1 MEPAA
6 IVIQGAAEHNLR
18 GVDVTIPK
26 HKLVVLTGVSG
37 SGKSSLAFD
46 TLFAEGQRRYVE
58 SLSAYARQ
66 FLGQLRKPSYESIR
80 GLSPTIAIEQKKGN
94 SNPRSTV
101 GTVTEVYDY
110 LRVLFARAGVQHCPQ
125 CGRPVS
131 KTSAAEVVAQL
142 LGLAEGTRV
151 VLLAPVA
158 RGQRGALKL
167 ALEEARSQGFVRVR
181 LDGEVVALEEL
192 PAVAPRRRHDLDLVV
207 DRVAVRESARA
218 RITDSVEVALRHGG
232 GVAVALVTPPRSSG
246 GGGGGGGASEVPSE
260 LLFSERNHCA
270 VCDRSFPELSP
281 QLFSFNG
288 PQGMCP
294 SCHGLGVSMAVSP
307 ERVVP
312 DPGKTLAEGAVKP
325 WSNAVMNAG
334 SWTGE
339 VVAGVCEALGISR
352 DVPWRDLPDD
362 ARRVLLHGSEG
373 PISYRVDHAK
383 RSGTVHKPFEGVVP
397 TLLRRWRE
405 TSSAE
410 MRDLYESYMTPVP
423 CAACQGARLREE
435 ARHVRVDGATLPE
448 LVGLPVR
455 DLRQR
460 LDDLALAGA
469 RQQIAAD
476 LLREIQARVRFLDG
490 VGLGYLDLGRAAGS
504 LSGGESQR
512 IRLASQIGT
521 ELSGVVYVLDEPSI
535 GLHARDNR
543 RLIDALRRLRDLGNT
558 VVVVEHDEETMRA
571 ADALIDFGPGAG
583 VHGGRVVA
591 HGTVEALSAEPES
604 VTGRFLSGAR
614 LIAVPGRRREP
625 AGWLGVRGAR
635 ANNLKGLD
643 VDLPLGVM
651 VAVTGVSGA
660 GKSSLVNDIVR
671 PALARELH
679 GAREQP
685 GPHDSIQGL
694 EQLDKLVVID
704 QQPIGRTPRSN
715 PATYTKAFDEIRRI
729 YASTKEAQAFGYTPG
744 RFSFNVKGG
753 RCETCAGAGSVKVE
767 MHFLADVYVP
777 CEACGGRRFN
787 DATLRVRYRGRTI
800 AEVLELTFD
809 EALDV
814 FTHHKKLARI
824 LQTLVDVGLGYLRLG
839 QPSTTLSGGEA
850 QRVKLSRELARVA
863 TGRTIYL
870 LDEPST
876 GLHFADVQVL
886 LGVLGRLVDAGNS
899 VLVIEHNL
907 DIIKTADWVV
917 DLGPDGGAQGG
928 ELVAQGSPEAVA
940 AVPASYTGAALRRVL
955 RPC

>member
-1 MEPAA
+1 MEPEA
-6 IVIQGAAEHNLR
+6 IVIRGAAEHNLAH
-18 GVDVTIPK
+18 VNVTIPK
-26 HKLVVLTGVSG
+26 HKLVVFTGVSG

-80 GLSPTIAIEQKKGN
+80 GLSPTIAIEQKAAN
-94 SNPRSTV
+94 ANPRSTV
-101 GTVTEVYDY
+101 GTVTEIYDY

-125 CGRPVS
+125 CGRPVG
-131 KTSAAEVVAQL
+131 KTSAAEIVEHL
-142 LGLAEGTRV
+142 MRLGEGTRV
-151 VLLAPVA
+151 TLLAPVA
-158 RGQRGALKL
+158 RGQRGALKQ
-167 ALEEARSQGFVRVR
+167 ALQEARSEGFVRVR
-181 LDGEVVALEEL
+181 LDGEVVPLEDL
-192 PAVAPRRRHDLDLVV
+192 PAVNPRGRHDLDLVV
-207 DRVAVRESARA
+207 DRMVIRERARP
-218 RITDSVEVALRHGG
+218 RITDSVEVALGHGE
-232 GVAVALVTPPRSSG
+232 GVVVALVSPHRAPRE
-246 GGGGGGGASEVPSE
+246 GGAHAVATE
-260 LLFSERNHCA
+260 LSFSERNHCA
-270 VCDRSFPELSP
+270 ACDRSFPELSP
-281 QLFSFNG
+281 QLFSFNA

-294 SCHGLGVSMAVSP
+294 RCHGLGVTMAVSM

-312 DPGKTLAEGAVKP
+312 DPAKTIAEGAVKP
-325 WSNAVMNAG
+325 WSNAVMSAG

-339 VVAGVCEALGISR
+339 VVAGVCEALGIPR
-352 DVPWRDLPDD
+352 DVPWRDLSEE
-362 ARRVLLHGSEG
+362 ARQTLLHGSDG
-373 PISYRVDHAK
+373 PISFRVDHAN
-383 RSGTVHKPFEGVVP
+383 RSGTVRKAFEGIVP
-397 TLLRRWRE
+397 TLRRRWRE

-410 MRDLYESYMTPVP
+410 MRDLYESYMVPVP
-423 CAACQGARLREE
+423 CTSCDGARLREE
-435 ARHVRVDGATLPE
+435 ARHVRIDGVTLPD
-448 LVGLPVR
+448 LVRLPIR
-455 DLRQR
+455 TLRRR
-460 LDDLALAGA
+460 LADLALTGA
-469 RQQIAAD
+469 RQQIGAE
-476 LLREIQARVRFLDG
+476 LLREIQARVQFLDG
-490 VGLGYLDLGRAAGS
+490 VGLGYLDLGRTAGS

-535 GLHARDNR
+535 GLHPRDNR

-591 HGTVEALSAEPES
+591 QGTVEALSAEPES
-604 VTGRFLSGAR
+604 VTGQFLSGAR
-614 LIAVPGRRREP
+614 RIEVPAVRRVP
-625 AGWLGVRGAR
+625 VGWLGVRGAR
-635 ANNLKGLD
+635 ANNLKRLD
-643 VDLPLGVM
+643 VDLPLGVL

-660 GKSSLVNDIVR
+660 GKSTLVNDILR
-671 PALARELH
+671 PALARALH
-679 GAREQP
+679 AARVQP
-685 GPHDSIQGL
+685 GAHDAIHGL
-694 EQLDKLVVID
+694 DQLDKLVVID

-715 PATYTKAFDEIRRI
+715 PATYTKAFDEIRRL
-729 YASTKEAQAFGYTPG
+729 YASTKEAQAFGYAPG

-753 RCETCAGAGSVKVE
+753 RCEACAGAGSVKVE

-777 CEACGGRRFN
+777 CEACAGRRFN

-800 AEVLELTFD
+800 AETLQLTFD
-809 EALDV
+809 EALEA
-814 FTHHKKLARI
+814 FAHHRKLARI
-824 LQTLVDVGLGYLRLG
+824 LQTVVDVGLGYLRLG

-886 LGVLGRLVDAGNS
+886 LGVLGRLVEAGNS

-917 DLGPDGGAQGG
+917 DLGPEGGAEGG
-928 ELVAQGSPEAVA
+928 ELVATGPPEAVA
-940 AVPASYTGAALRRVL
+940 GVQASHTGRALRQLLSR
-955 RPC
+955 R